1 MESLK
6 EDVREYILDQLKDT
20 RSWHLDKKKAEGS
33 HVEDC
38 FPLDWLEGSEIG
50 NKLLNTN
57 YFIIGTWKA
66 KKWLG
71 EFTFQAIERIKEYEQ
86 DNFGEIYT
94 DLSCPEKI
102 VNMLSYILGNEI
114 LSECEIINFRWNSK
128 LNIYSLEI
136 LIAELKARRI

>member
-20 RSWHLDKKKAEGS
+20 RSWHLDQKKAEGS
-33 HVEDC
+33 HVKDC
-38 FPLDWLEGSEIG
+38 FTLDWLEGCELSDE
-50 NKLLNTN
+50 LLNTN

-71 EFTFQAIERIKEYEQ
+71 EFTFEAIEKIKEYEQ
-86 DNFGEIYT
+86 DNFGELFT

-114 LSECEIINFRWNSK
+114 LNECEIINFRWNNK

-136 LIAELKARRI
+136 LIAELEARRI